1 MIEQE
6 ERLLRCAQSVVHTRE
21 PLLLFVSAGVWQA
34 RGEEAGK
41 PCEEKVW
48 ARGEKTGRSLV
59 RRSDVAR
66 RNETYYAER
75 GEEKEE
81 EGEKP
86 RRKKKAGRRSGKR
99 REEAPQKEESGA
111 KEWEKKGRSPAKEM
125 KWSRGEKHG
134 RICTHLRVQICAG
147 KCIRAEINC
156 LLMNMCREFDLIFQ
170 M

>member
-1 MIEQE
+1 MCTKC
-6 ERLLRCAQSVVHTRE
+6 CAYEGASPFVRKCGSAAGARRESGAKGRESV
-21 PLLLFVSAGVWQA
+21 
-34 RGEEAGK
+34 
-41 PCEEKVW
+41 
-48 ARGEKTGRSLV
+48 
-59 RRSDVAR
+59 DAR
-66 RNETYYAER
+66 RNEMYYVGR

-86 RRKKKAGRRSGKR
+86 RRKKKAGRRR
-99 REEAPQKEESGA
+99 RKSREKAPEEEESGA
-111 KEWEKKGRSPAKEM
+111 KEREKKGRSPAKEM

>member
-1 MIEQE
+1 MCTKC
-6 ERLLRCAQSVVHTRE
+6 CAYEGASPFVRKCGSAAGARRGGGAKGRESV
-21 PLLLFVSAGVWQA
+21 
-34 RGEEAGK
+34 
-41 PCEEKVW
+41 
-48 ARGEKTGRSLV
+48 
-59 RRSDVAR
+59 DAR
-66 RNETYYAER
+66 RNEMYYVGR

-86 RRKKKAGRRSGKR
+86 RRKKKAGRRR
-99 REEAPQKEESGA
+99 RKSRKKAPEEEESGA
-111 KEWEKKGRSPAKEM
+111 KEREKKGRNPAKEM

-147 KCIRAEINC
+147 KCIRAGINC

>member
-1 MIEQE
+1 MCTKC
-6 ERLLRCAQSVVHTRE
+6 CAYEGASPFVRKCGSAAGARRGGGAKGRESV
-21 PLLLFVSAGVWQA
+21 
-34 RGEEAGK
+34 
-41 PCEEKVW
+41 
-48 ARGEKTGRSLV
+48 
-59 RRSDVAR
+59 DAR
-66 RNETYYAER
+66 RNEMYYVGR

-86 RRKKKAGRRSGKR
+86 RRKKKAGRRR
-99 REEAPQKEESGA
+99 RKSRKKAPEEEESGA
-111 KEWEKKGRSPAKEM
+111 KKKEKQEKSPAKEM